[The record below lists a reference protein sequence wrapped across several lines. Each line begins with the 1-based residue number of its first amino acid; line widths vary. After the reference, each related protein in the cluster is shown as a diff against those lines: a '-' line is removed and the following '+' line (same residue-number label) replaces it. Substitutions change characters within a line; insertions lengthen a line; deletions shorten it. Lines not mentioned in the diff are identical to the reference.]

1 MKETRTKTNK
11 RNAFFVEIII
21 IILFFSLSVV
31 ISLELFVQGHLKSEL
46 SEQKNMALIR
56 AQSAAERLEGWD
68 PATVQDFSALLS
80 GSKALADQK
89 GCSIFYDSQWNPSED
104 SAAVFELTARFR
116 EEETGAGRMVTMQIC
131 VIKLANETAEDPLAS
146 FETGYYLA
154 QP

>member
-68 PATVQDFSALLS
+68 PATVPLPIKRD
-80 GSKALADQK
+80 
-89 GCSIFYDSQWNPSED
+89 
-104 SAAVFELTARFR
+104 AAYFTTANGIRR
-116 EEETGAGRMVTMQIC
+116 RIPPQ
-131 VIKLANETAEDPLAS
+131 
-146 FETGYYLA
+146 YLN
-154 QP
+154 